1 MWAPGPASGTVN
13 AQLLKLP
20 TPLALQFVETWWLPK
35 VRVMRLFG
43 VKPLPLTA
51 APLPTG
57 PLLGVR
63 LMPGLRTK
71 PAEAEFALA
80 SDAVTVWVPLVA
92 GGGVNTQEL
101 KLPLPSALQDVE
113 TGLPS
118 TRKVMVLFGAK
129 PRPRTARRGPSEPRR
144 GVRLMDGLAAC
155 AWRPV
160 AGELEACA
168 PTAAGA
174 NPMPNRANSSDS

>member
-71 PAEAEFALA
+71 PAEAEFEL
-80 SDAVTVWVPLVA
+80 SSEAVTVWVPVA
-92 GGGVNTQEL
+92 CGGGVNAQEL
-101 KLPLPSALQDVE
+101 KLPRASALQSLE

-118 TRKVMVLFGAK
+118 TRKVMVLFGVK
-129 PRPRTARRGPSEPRR
+129 PRPLTAMRGPSEPRC
-144 GVRLMDGLAAC
+144 GVRLMFGLVAWAC
-155 AWRPV
+155 RPV
-160 AGELEACA
+160 ADEL
-168 PTAAGA
+168 
-174 NPMPNRANSSDS
+174 

>member
-1 MWAPGPASGTVN
+1 MWAPGFASGTVN
-13 AQLLKLP
+13 AQKLKLP

-71 PAEAEFALA
+71 PAEAEFALSSA
-80 SDAVTVWVPLVA
+80 AVTVWVPGPAA
-92 GGGVNTQEL
+92 GTVNVQKR
-101 KLPLPSALQDVE
+101 KLP
-113 TGLPS
+113 
-118 TRKVMVLFGAK
+118 
-129 PRPRTARRGPSEPRR
+129 
-144 GVRLMDGLAAC
+144 
-155 AWRPV
+155 
-160 AGELEACA
+160 
-168 PTAAGA
+168 
-174 NPMPNRANSSDS
+174 